1 MMGELQ
7 DRCTTLSYNVR
18 MLTEFL
24 ARITPACS
32 DITRLVSESMD
43 RTLPVSTRIKLRL
56 HLMICTAC
64 AEYRRQLQQ
73 IRQALHHPATKPAE
87 QDPNAP
93 RLSPTAI
100 ARLKK
105 TLRAKTE

>member
-7 DRCTTLSYNVR
+7 DRCTTLSHNVR

-73 IRQALHHPATKPAE
+73 IRQAMRNSATKPQE

-93 RLSPTAI
+93 SLSPTAI
-100 ARLKK
+100 VRLKK
-105 TLRAKTE
+105 ALRAKTE